1 MSKKISLGAAI
12 GLIAIAIA
20 LTISLT
26 LTVSSDMYNSLL
38 SELPERVKTYSLL
51 EEISN
56 IVKSNY
62 YGKIDQD
69 DLESA
74 ISSGYINGLDDK
86 YSKYMS
92 ADEYAKYDSEI
103 HGKMKGIG
111 IKYSK
116 SGNYIKIDKV
126 YQGSPAQV
134 SGLSKGDLIVAFDG
148 EGLTKDNYNDMVSK
162 LEGDKLS
169 TVNLTYRSGDEEK
182 TVSVAKGYEA
192 SSVTTHSDGVIGYIM
207 ISEFYSTT
215 PSQVEEAVNK
225 FVSQGATGLIIDLR
239 DNSSTN
245 FEAAIEVLDIFVP
258 IAEGTSS
265 VATVVD
271 AKGNTISGYTS
282 TASSV
287 NLPMVVLV
295 NGNTLGGAELIAC
308 DLRDFGKAEIVGTTT
323 AGAGVM
329 QKIFELTDGSAVLLS
344 VGEIIPYKSESY
356 NGKGVQPDYEVEK
369 ESESDDIMKDNAYLY
384 AVSLLNKSNEE
395 G

>member
-1 MSKKISLGAAI
+1 M
-12 GLIAIAIA
+12 
-20 LTISLT
+20 
-26 LTVSSDMYNSLL
+26 
-38 SELPERVKTYSLL
+38 
-51 EEISN
+51 
-56 IVKSNY
+56 
-62 YGKIDQD
+62 
-69 DLESA
+69 
-74 ISSGYINGLDDK
+74 
-86 YSKYMS
+86 
-92 ADEYAKYDSEI
+92 
-103 HGKMKGIG
+103 
-111 IKYSK
+111 
-116 SGNYIKIDKV
+116 
-126 YQGSPAQV
+126 
-134 SGLSKGDLIVAFDG
+134 
-148 EGLTKDNYNDMVSK
+148 
-162 LEGDKLS
+162 
-169 TVNLTYRSGDEEK
+169 TYRSGDEEK

-192 SSVTTHSDGVIGYIM
+192 QSVTTHSDGVIGYIM

-265 VATVVD
+265 IATVVD
-271 AKGNTISGYTS
+271 ASGNTISGYTS

-287 NLPMVVLV
+287 NLPIVVLV

-369 ESESDDIMKDNAYLY
+369 ESESDDIMKDNVYLY